1 MNKFL
6 QVLYAAI
13 AIAIGIA
20 TAQGVAAD
28 DKDESKRSLEI
39 RHTMT
44 IDPKPP
50 TEQKCEAR
58 VSLTYFQKNTVAV
71 VESALNNSDC
81 AASGGEYTVLVRF
94 RDESN
99 ELQSLEYPETWH
111 RDDDQEVKSVKEY
124 LIGDNVD
131 LVSVRPRKLRC
142 VCDETATAQENSPE

>member
-1 MNKFL
+1 LNKFL
-6 QVLYAAI
+6 HVLYLAI
-13 AIAIGIA
+13 AIAVGIG

-44 IDPKPP
+44 IDPKPAA
-50 TEQKCEAR
+50 EQKCEAR

-71 VESALNNSDC
+71 VESALNDSDC
-81 AASGGEYTVLVRF
+81 GASGGEYMVLVRF
-94 RDESN
+94 GDENN

-111 RDDDQEVKSVKEY
+111 RDDDQEIKSVKEY

-131 LVSVRPRKLRC
+131 LVSVRPRRLRC
-142 VCDETATAQENSPE
+142 VCDKTATAQENSTE